1 MWQKTNITLCQIITY
16 RERVIIVPKTVA
28 LASYSPKLAN
38 ELIAQGFK
46 VVDGSQYLETKQAA
60 DAYLYT
66 SYRPDTVDFLTAHPG
81 HADISIG
88 NYHYTTVEHNSTIML
103 NITGLKT
110 REIIDSLHHHLAHRP
125 HL

>member
-1 MWQKTNITLCQIITY
+1 M
-16 RERVIIVPKTVA
+16 PKTIA
-28 LASYSPKLAN
+28 LANYSPKLVS
-38 ELIAQGFK
+38 ELTAQGFK
-46 VVDGSQYLETKQAA
+46 VVNGTHYLETNQAV

-110 REIIDSLHHHLAHRP
+110 REIIDSLHQHLGRRP